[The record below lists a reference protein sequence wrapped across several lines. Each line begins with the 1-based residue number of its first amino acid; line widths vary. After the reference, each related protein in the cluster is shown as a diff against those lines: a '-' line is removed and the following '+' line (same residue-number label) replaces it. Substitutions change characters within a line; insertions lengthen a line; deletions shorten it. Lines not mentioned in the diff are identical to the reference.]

1 MLTFF
6 NGAENSDVNLNHPGL
21 PNGANGYSFGS
32 SPTEHKFNMN
42 GNPTG
47 NGSFA
52 DIKEFGWPEMYPYA
66 AATNPMMM
74 NPAATTNSQFMGVMA
89 DFKGNQN
96 SADPTYNYSN
106 DPSTSLAGNNPYPY
120 YNPAAVAAATQSY
133 YPQLAAECSIMS
145 WKTANY
151 AKDPLSNAARNSVI
165 RGRKPPHR
173 VGPGTNSEFIPPF
186 YSRLINHQGHHKTEK
201 LIYYILDVRVRTQ
214 DTYRTVYTDI
224 QRLELEKEYLTS
236 PFITATRKAELAG
249 QLQLTER
256 QIKIWF
262 QNR

>member
-6 NGAENSDVNLNHPGL
+6 NGAENSDVNLSHPGL

-47 NGSFA
+47 NGSFV
-52 DIKEFGWPEMYPYA
+52 DIKEFGWPEMCPYPT
-66 AATNPMMM
+66 ATNPMMM
-74 NPAATTNSQFMGVMA
+74 NPVAATNSQFMGAMA
-89 DFKGNQN
+89 DFKGTQN
-96 SADPTYNYSN
+96 SADSTYNYPN
-106 DPSTSLAGNNPYPY
+106 DPSTSLAGNNPYSY

-133 YPQLAAECSIMS
+133 YPQLAAEYNIMS

-151 AKDPLSNAARNSVI
+151 AKDPLPNTARNSVI

-173 VGPGTNSEFIPPF
+173 VGPGTN
-186 YSRLINHQGHHKTEK
+186 N
-201 LIYYILDVRVRTQ
+201 VRVRTQ